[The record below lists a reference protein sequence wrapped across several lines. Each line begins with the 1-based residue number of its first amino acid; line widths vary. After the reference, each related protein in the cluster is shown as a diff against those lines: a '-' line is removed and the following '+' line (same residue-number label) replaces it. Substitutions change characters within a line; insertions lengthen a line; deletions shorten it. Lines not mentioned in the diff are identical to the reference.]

1 MKTAFKELHQWAKEN
16 PVKACLFS
24 ALTGILA
31 TWQGTHSPLTAL
43 DLIPWLILIIGV
55 VCTMASSRIISVLL
69 ALCLLIPAQP
79 RAAEKPQSA
88 AVAAAVVVIIVG
100 GVVVFKLV
108 SFCQKAF
115 PKTENPPTN
124 NVPKFES
131 TDYYAASL
139 TTVSG
144 FCYEPSGSSSLMAVE
159 APSTVMELS
168 GGFVDTGD
176 GFEYRMT
183 GCRKVP
189 EADCVGFSE
198 FEASLTPWGIRLGGV
213 DEAFYG
219 LNGNPCNSDQV
230 PITFGSG
237 AVVNVARGDWVQT
250 VVFEKSND
258 LMNWEAMLTMT
269 ISAEQRVKFSDAGTA
284 GQTFYRCRPL

>member
-1 MKTAFKELHQWAKEN
+1 MKT
-16 PVKACLFS
+16 LFS
-24 ALTGILA
+24 I
-31 TWQGTHSPLTAL
+31 
-43 DLIPWLILIIGV
+43 
-55 VCTMASSRIISVLL
+55 
-69 ALCLLIPAQP
+69 LLIVSLLLPSES
-79 RAAEKPQSA
+79 RAAEKPKSA
-88 AVAAAVVVIIVG
+88 AMAAAVVVIIVG

-124 NVPKFES
+124 NVQNFES

-144 FCYEPSGSSSLMAVE
+144 FCYEPSGSSSLLAVSV
-159 APSTVMELS
+159 PSAVMELS
-168 GGFVDTGD
+168 GEFVDTGD

-198 FEASLTPWGIRLGGV
+198 FEASLVPWGIRLGGV

-219 LNGNPCNSDQV
+219 LNGQPCSSDQV
-230 PITFGSG
+230 PIAFGSG
-237 AVVNVARGDWVQT
+237 PVVNVARGDWVQT
-250 VVFEKSND
+250 VVFEKSSD
-258 LMNWEAMLTMT
+258 LVNWEAMLTMT
-269 ISAEQRVKFSDAGTA
+269 ISAEQRVRFSDAGTSN
-284 GQTFYRCRPL
+284 QVFYRCRPL